1 MNKKLSM
8 KTVYSFIFSIQ
19 VCLLCTAAPGM
30 ERFDIITT
38 RQLSALM
45 DQREQGKKQ
54 FYLVNTLDELI
65 FNHHSIPGSINIP
78 WSRVDEL
85 AEKKLGA
92 DKDRLIITY
101 CMGYR

>member
-1 MNKKLSM
+1 MQKKLSM
-8 KTVYSFIFSIQ
+8 KAVYFLIFNIQ
-19 VCLLCTAAPGM
+19 ILLLSTIAYGM

-45 DQREQGKKQ
+45 DQRELGEKQ
-54 FYLVNTLDELI
+54 FHLVNTLDELI
-65 FNHHSIPGSINIP
+65 SNHHSIPGSINIP

-92 DKDRLIITY
+92 DKDKLIVTY